1 MAEQQQLSGPHLQ
14 LAVFCEKVL
23 VERDGVPSIVR
34 VIDRFNISG
43 NAPEMP
49 PNQIS
54 FTIFVSFKAG
64 FYRGKASLKLSPIPP
79 SGKDLPAMTFPLLF
93 EGDDERGVFI
103 QANMSMVIQE
113 EGLYWF
119 DVSLQGLATQDIAF
133 TRMPLRV
140 VYQQLGFASQ
150 KEG

>member
-14 LAVFCEKVL
+14 IAVFCEKVL

-43 NAPEMP
+43 NATEMP
-49 PNQIS
+49 PNQIN
-54 FTIFVSFKAG
+54 FTLFVSFKPG
-64 FYRGKASLKLSPIPP
+64 FYRGKASLRISPISP
-79 SGKDLPAMTFPLLF
+79 SGKDLPALNFPLLF

-103 QANMSMVIQE
+103 QANMGMLIQE

-119 DVSLQGLATQDIAF
+119 DVSLQGLANEDMPF

-140 VYQQLGFASQ
+140 VYQQLGFDTHKQ
-150 KEG
+150 G